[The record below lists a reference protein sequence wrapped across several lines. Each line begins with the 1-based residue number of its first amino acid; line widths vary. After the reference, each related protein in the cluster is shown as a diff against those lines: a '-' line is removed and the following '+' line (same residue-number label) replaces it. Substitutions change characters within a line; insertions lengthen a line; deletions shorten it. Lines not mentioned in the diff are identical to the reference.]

1 MHESVKRLL
10 MQLKLLFFFFSFELK
25 IWIKIDIKPGQIDL
39 NILFKEVW
47 DNLINNIRMQK
58 SIKINNAGDD
68 VYSFITSFR
77 NKSTVL
83 NLPSYLSILPE

>member
-1 MHESVKRLL
+1 
-10 MQLKLLFFFFSFELK
+10 
-25 IWIKIDIKPGQIDL
+25 
-39 NILFKEVW
+39 
-47 DNLINNIRMQK
+47 MQK